1 MVLGGSLW
9 FFGGLGGSWL
19 LLVVLGW
26 FLVVLCGS
34 WWFLLVHGGSL

>member
-1 MVLGGSLW
+1 MV
-9 FFGGLGGSWL
+9 FDGLGGSWL
-19 LLVVLGW
+19 LLVVLGG